1 MLALFYRILIIFA
14 EKSVENV
21 AHVNLDVSVCRVYMA
36 KNVDFAFNERPT
48 SMK

>member
-1 MLALFYRILIIFA
+1 MNPDLLLFYRILIIFA
-14 EKSVENV
+14 ENSVENV
-21 AHVNLDVSVCRVYMA
+21 AHVNLDARVCMA